1 MMVPGF
7 MHTYIDW
14 KETWG
19 MPHIGIVVQV
29 NPLRLERAWIWSGL
43 KFARNYCK
51 ENNFPGVKLDLLD
64 ICGQKFR

>member
-1 MMVPGF
+1 
-7 MHTYIDW
+7 
-14 KETWG
+14 